1 MNSIEKYGTLF
12 LFFLFFSFCA
22 TSIPRSSLKGT
33 PVEYEV
39 PNCGCSNPSI
49 VLKQDIQKA
58 LFEEGIVRY
67 SQRNMILID
76 PQLKEE
82 LLRVEVPSA
91 YLHNY
96 ILAEEI
102 PVLGNKVRAV
112 ATFDDSRFEKVL
124 QTKPFVE
131 EVGVKV
137 YKRRGNGL
145 RGLEVIKGFQK
156 QRQGVESYEDTD
168 KFVGDRVDYVE
179 RFKSN

>member
-1 MNSIEKYGTLF
+1 MNSIEKVVS
-12 LFFLFFSFCA
+12 LFFFLLFFSFCA
-22 TSIPRSSLKGT
+22 TSIPRSSLKGI

-49 VLKQDIQKA
+49 VYKQDVQKA

-67 SQRNMILID
+67 SQRNLILID
-76 PQLKEE
+76 PSLKEE

-91 YLHNY
+91 YLHNF
-96 ILAEEI
+96 IIKEEI
-102 PVLGNKVRAV
+102 PVLRNKVRAV
-112 ATFDDSRFEKVL
+112 ATFDDSRLEKVL

-131 EVGVKV
+131 EVGVRV

-145 RGLEVIKGFQK
+145 KGLEVIKGYQK
-156 QRQGVESYEDTD
+156 QRQGAESYEDTD